1 MTGAFSVPHEVDEQY
16 ASIGTVRR
24 LFAKLIPPEAERPPG
39 AQLVRGQADDIRAFS
54 WPRNKLEVVRPN
66 FFERQLSRN
75 HGRPTS

>member
-1 MTGAFSVPHEVDEQY
+1 MTGAFSVPNEVDEQHT
-16 ASIGTVRR
+16 SIGTVWR
-24 LFAKLIPPEAERPPG
+24 LFAKLVPPEAERPPG

-54 WPRNKLEVVRPN
+54 WPRDKLEVVRPN